1 LCGLRRLR
9 TVNMRG
15 TERRCGF
22 SGKRK
27 IWRWPAAV
35 LAGLGAALLA
45 TCPDSAPA
53 AGPGQGAQVVISAAT
68 PDEPAEARYYTPLE
82 GDTVRCGLCFRG
94 CLIPEGERGFCSNR
108 ENRGGTLYTLVYNR
122 PCALQVDPIE
132 KEPMYHFLPG
142 TRIYCV
148 GTASCTFTCLHC
160 HNWHMSQRTVE
171 ELRSYHLTPGQ
182 VVDQAEENDCAAIS
196 FTYNEPTVFY
206 EYMYDV
212 VLEAEERGLRTIL
225 HTNGSMAEEP
235 LRAILGHVD
244 GVTVDLKAFSEDFY
258 DEVCGGGEL
267 EHVLGTLRTIREEGV
282 WLEIVYLVIPTL
294 NDDPDEIRAMCRWV
308 RDELGPDVPVHFSR
322 FSPSYRLTRLSPTP
336 ISTLEEAWSIAREAG
351 LEYVT
356 LGNVPGHVRNSTFCP
371 ECGATLIDRTHF
383 QVNEMNMRDGSC
395 RRCGLEVPGV
405 WE

>member
-1 LCGLRRLR
+1 
-9 TVNMRG
+9 M
-15 TERRCGF
+15 
-22 SGKRK
+22 
-27 IWRWPAAV
+27 
-35 LAGLGAALLA
+35 
-45 TCPDSAPA
+45 
-53 AGPGQGAQVVISAAT
+53 ISSAT
-68 PDEPAEARYYTPLE
+68 PSGQVEARYYTPLE
-82 GDTVRCGLCFRG
+82 GDSVRCGLCFRG
-94 CLIPEGERGFCSNR
+94 CVIPEGERGFCSNR
-108 ENRGGTLYTLVYNR
+108 KNRGGTLYTLVYNR

-142 TRIYCV
+142 TLIYCA

-171 ELRSYHLTPGQ
+171 ELRNYHLTPEQ
-182 VVDQAEENDCAAIS
+182 VVDQAEENGCDAVS

-212 VLEAEERGLRTIL
+212 VLEAKKRGLRTIF

-235 LRAILGHVD
+235 LRDILEHVD
-244 GVTVDLKAFSEDFY
+244 GVTVDLKAFSEGFY
-258 DEVCGGGEL
+258 DEVCGGGDL
-267 EHVLGTLRTIREEGV
+267 EHVLSSLRTIREEGV

-336 ISTLEEAWSIAREAG
+336 ISTLEEAYSIAREAG

-371 ECGATLIDRTHF
+371 RCTSTLIERTHF
-383 QVNEMNMRDGSC
+383 QVNEMNMHDGAC
-395 RRCGLEVPGV
+395 DRCGLQIPGV